1 MSETRDLLDA
11 LMSWSLPAG
20 TDDAIRK
27 LDLLQAEVCLKCGAD
42 KVLDLP
48 KEPNL
53 RREKLIDLVED
64 QINGSA
70 TL

>member
-1 MSETRDLLDA
+1 MDAKQLLDE

-20 TDDAIRK
+20 TDEAIRK

-53 RREKLIDLVED
+53 RRERLIDLVED
-64 QINGSA
+64 YLERG
-70 TL
+70 

>member
-1 MSETRDLLDA
+1 MDIQTLLDE

-20 TDDAIRK
+20 TDEAVRR

-48 KEPNL
+48 KEPNM
-53 RREKLIDLVED
+53 RREKLIDLVVEHWER
-64 QINGSA
+64 A
-70 TL
+70 L